1 MIGSA
6 DNQDQPAYLSFDAL
20 NNIMKNMK
28 APQFDYD
35 GFKVLYDTNPDLQPL
50 VKNFDQ
56 DGVELNTK
64 SLHQET
70 MQLYHKTIQVQL
82 TKWLKEQLPQHFHKT
97 LDIFFFLLY
106 IITHRSIE
114 CQKQ

>member
-1 MIGSA
+1 LIGSA

-56 DGVELNTK
+56 DGVELSTK
-64 SLHQET
+64 ST
-70 MQLYHKTIQVQL
+70 ASGDDATV
-82 TKWLKEQLPQHFHKT
+82 PQDDTGAVDKMAQRAT
-97 LDIFFFLLY
+97 SSAL
-106 IITHRSIE
+106 S
-114 CQKQ
+114 

>member
-64 SLHQET
+64 ST
-70 MQLYHKTIQVQL
+70 ASGDDATV
-82 TKWLKEQLPQHFHKT
+82 PQDDTGAVDKMA
-97 LDIFFFLLY
+97 
-106 IITHRSIE
+106 HRATSSALS
-114 CQKQ
+114 